1 MVITT
6 SINDLTYRTSSKKR
20 RALLPTIAAT
30 TCPPT
35 FNTNI
40 LLHAFSE
47 GGSSTSIH
55 FAKAFLAQTRRR
67 LPLTALILNS
77 CPGTLYFTNLA
88 HTARNTVPNNQTTQV
103 FASLTAYTITA
114 SYWTTFLLIG
124 DR

>member
-20 RALLPTIAAT
+20 RALLPVIAAT
-30 TCPPT
+30 ACSPT

-67 LPLTALILNS
+67 LSLTALILNS
-77 CPGTLYFTNLA
+77 YPGTLHFTNLA
-88 HTARNTVPNNQTTQV
+88 HTARNTVPNNPTTQV
-103 FASLTAYTITA
+103 FASLTAYTITT
-114 SYWTTFLLIG
+114 SY
-124 DR
+124 